1 MVLAEQLEVLET
13 GFCAKQ
19 RAFRGLELPSQI
31 VTAGTGVT
39 EQSLQNSGLIV
50 VPGEDLG
57 TGVGKLNRH

>member
-1 MVLAEQLEVLET
+1 MLET

-39 EQSLQNSGLIV
+39 EQSLQDSGLIV

-57 TGVGKLNRH
+57 TGVRKLN